1 VPAERAVQ
9 IAGGRVGIPPPAAV
23 AREATTKTP
32 NPLPPATVMTVTTAT
47 TQMRTVGLQQAQVR
61 HVVAGCRRQTDRSQ
75 GRLSC
80 AACESACSLRSGLA

>member
-9 IAGGRVGIPPPAAV
+9 IAGGRVEVPPPAAV
-23 AREATTKTP
+23 AREATKKTP
-32 NPLPPATVMTVTTAT
+32 NPLLPAIVMTVTMT

-61 HVVAGCRRQTDRSQ
+61 RAVAGCRRQADRSR